1 MAVLTTFTSATSGPD
16 AMDTLNSVLA
26 QILALKAAVVPS
38 IVSVAA
44 SGTTQT
50 LTGAAG
56 VGWTYDVTLTG
67 NCVFTLAAASAGIYP
82 QLVTLYLRQD
92 ATAGR
97 TASFGSVGWAS
108 GSAPQLNTSGGAYDV
123 LQFATLDGV
132 KWLGSVLALGV
143 VAPTVP
149 AAPTLTVTPGNAS
162 NVLTFIDG
170 AANGSPITSRKL
182 YRGTTAG
189 GETLLGT
196 ITLSNG
202 SYTDTGLTNGTT
214 YYYKA
219 TTVNAVGESLQS
231 AEVSATP
238 QAIHYLTTAGA
249 TSNAASTSTGTP
261 PAGFIEMTAEVTLA
275 SFPASGK
282 SWTLLGSTDFF
293 FINGDGTLQVGYN
306 ATGTQFP
313 NKSSVLPT
321 SVLGARAL
329 LRVGIN
335 TSGAAVTLGGVTYP
349 NNQTTYS
356 YSLDQGATMNTLNSV
371 ASATA
376 LAAGSAGF
384 SVGSGSTDT
393 GAQFKGNIHKAMVR
407 SSAGAAIVNPDF
419 TALASGTTS
428 FTDAAGNAWTVNSP
442 ASVA

>member
-26 QILALKAAVVPS
+26 QILALKAAVVPT
-38 IVSVAA
+38 IVAVAA

-56 VGWTYDVTLTG
+56 VGSTYDVTLTG
-67 NCVFTLAAASAGIYP
+67 NCAFTLAAATGGIYP

-97 TASFGSVGWAS
+97 TATFSGIAWAS

-123 LQFATLDGV
+123 LQLATLDGV

-143 VAPTVP
+143 VAPAVP

-196 ITLSNG
+196 ITLTNG

-214 YYYKA
+214 YYYRA
-219 TTVNAVGESLQS
+219 STVNAIGEGLQS

-238 QAIHYLTTAGA
+238 QALHYLNNSVSGGRATSPADTTNSAFFDLIVPLQYAAFPTGDGPIAGYYNGSSSNKDAYLYFRGSTNHLAGIVYAGTTAKFPEA
-249 TSNAASTSTGTP
+249 TSA
-261 PAGFIEMTAEVTLA
+261 I
-275 SFPASGK
+275 PAS
-282 SWTLLGSTDFF
+282 
-293 FINGDGTLQVGYN
+293 
-306 ATGTQFP
+306 A
-313 NKSSVLPT
+313 
-321 SVLGARAL
+321 LGAKLWVRMI
-329 LRVGIN
+329 VN
-335 TSGAAVTLGGVTYP
+335 STTAAVTEGGGTWGARTITFMYSVDGTNWTSLGYTSINYDVT
-349 NNQTTYS
+349 
-356 YSLDQGATMNTLNSV
+356 G
-371 ASATA
+371 
-376 LAAGSAGF
+376 G
-384 SVGSGSTDT
+384 T
-393 GAQFKGNIHKAMVR
+393 GASIG
-407 SSAGAAIVNPDF
+407 AGGPDRVYGLTMRDASGTVLYNPDF
-419 TALASGTTS
+419 TAQATGATS
-428 FTDAAGNAWTVNSP
+428 FTDSAGKVWTVP
-442 ASVA
+442 AGMLS